1 MAQADKKQ
9 ENTKDETASDDASH
23 ALVYVGIAI
32 TAVVLLVILWYA
44 IDVFLLLFVGIF
56 LAVLLRAPADWLAA
70 RTGWSDGVT
79 LSLVILAFAVVLGA
93 SAFFFGR
100 AVVTQSVQF
109 AQTLPQVIEKA
120 KERLR
125 QSEYGKRVVEAS
137 EAPSPEADMKVVGR
151 GLRLVA
157 TTVSAL
163 GSLVVVLV
171 LAIFLAWQPRAY
183 ADGLVR
189 LVPKR
194 RRKRAREVLDAVGR
208 MLKRWLVGQLI
219 LMAIVMVLTGIALS
233 LLGVPFALPLALF
246 AGLMEFV
253 PYIGPI
259 VAAVPGVLVAFA
271 EGPQLAL
278 WVVVAYVVI
287 QSIESYAL
295 TPLIQHRAVY
305 LAPALILF
313 AQVILGVTAGP
324 LGVVVATPL
333 AAAMLVAVRM
343 LYVEDV
349 LGDKASAPKRA

>member
-1 MAQADKKQ
+1 MDRA
-9 ENTKDETASDDASH
+9 ERKDTAEH
-23 ALVYVGIAI
+23 ALVYLGLGMTV
-32 TAVVLLVILWYA
+32 VVLLVLLWYA
-44 IDVFLLLFVGIF
+44 IDVFLLLFIGIF

-70 RTGWSDGVT
+70 RTGWSDGAT
-79 LSLVILAFAVVLGA
+79 LGLVVLVFGLVLGA
-93 SAFFFGR
+93 SAFLFGR
-100 AVVTQSVQF
+100 AVVTQSVELTQK
-109 AQTLPQVIEKA
+109 LPEVVEKA

-125 QSEYGKRVVEAS
+125 QSEYGKRLVEAS
-137 EAPSPEADMKVVGR
+137 ETPSPEADMKAVGR

-163 GSLVVVLV
+163 GSLVVVIF

-183 ADGLVR
+183 AEGLVR
-189 LVPKR
+189 LVPLR
-194 RRKRAREVLDAVGR
+194 RRKRAREVLAGMGR

-219 LMAIVMVLTGIALS
+219 LMAVVMTLTGIALS

-246 AGLMEFV
+246 AGLLEFV

-259 VAAVPGVLVAFA
+259 VAAVPAVLVAFA

-278 WVVVAYVVI
+278 AAAGAYVVI

-305 LAPALILF
+305 LPPAVILF

-324 LGVVVATPL
+324 LGVIVATPL

-349 LGDKASAPKRA
+349 LGDKSASEPGRG